1 MATTTISSQANPL
14 ILAYHG
20 QQALKGQAI
29 AEMAEHR
36 RLDHLVK
43 GTYGN
48 FGPTGWRGCM
58 VGCLGQHR
66 RHEGVQD
73 RFGIATP
80 IGYLLDRFFEQL
92 PDPDSLDWPVQ
103 SLAAIQPGADLTL
116 VDSRFKLFVLTS
128 PALDLSGSASPK
140 SREAID
146 LVASLLVRLIEGDE
160 PSGREWAN
168 AYYAS
173 ASSDVASSAASA
185 ATSSALDSASLAA
198 IWSASAWA
206 AKSSASTWAAK
217 SSAWAAASAA
227 SAASGASAEAAW
239 QVMAAEL
246 LRLLAAAPV
255 SHNTS
260 G

>member
-128 PALDLSGSASPK
+128 PELDLSGTASPQVQQ
-140 SREAID
+140 AID
-146 LVASLLVRLIEGDE
+146 GVASLLVRRISGDE
-160 PSGREWAN
+160 PQKKEWSA
-168 AYYAS
+168 AATKSWAVGFAEKSRKVAEATWAS
-173 ASSDVASSAASA
+173 TSSMSSSSAAVAVAVAMKDAAWTAASA
-185 ATSSALDSASLAA
+185 AAT
-198 IWSASAWA
+198 
-206 AKSSASTWAAK
+206 
-217 SSAWAAASAA
+217 
-227 SAASGASAEAAW
+227 W
-239 QVMAAEL
+239 QVMKAEL
-246 LRLLAAAPV
+246 LRLLAEAPV